1 MFGAEKVPQAWI
13 LSYPWPFFS
22 AQPSLY
28 VQWLLSKESFMSV
41 DPVVYLGTRTTI
53 YHIISCQVF
62 DETDGESLP
71 QVD

>member
-1 MFGAEKVPQAWI
+1 
-13 LSYPWPFFS
+13 
-22 AQPSLY
+22 
-28 VQWLLSKESFMSV
+28 MSV